1 MIIYSNALVFESIF
15 IDLFIRIANIKLL
28 LSIIIAVT
36 IDNIVNRTSAEFGF
50 GFDWN
55 TNPKNPPMI
64 IAVINRMT
72 WINVTLICND
82 LFAPLYNDAI
92 IPINEITEHDNDKM
106 MITLG
111 LVSNWCPCKSQC
123 DIEKYKHK
131 TITDMFNPNI
141 KQRNIFIMKF
151 IESIEAIM
159 LILFDVDCVWNF
171 HLCDFNYLILLT
183 YKFTFTLNLF
193 ESNQMWLTHF
203 NMK

>member
-72 WINVTLICND
+72 
-82 LFAPLYNDAI
+82 
-92 IPINEITEHDNDKM
+92 
-106 MITLG
+106 
-111 LVSNWCPCKSQC
+111 
-123 DIEKYKHK
+123 
-131 TITDMFNPNI
+131 
-141 KQRNIFIMKF
+141 
-151 IESIEAIM
+151 
-159 LILFDVDCVWNF
+159 
-171 HLCDFNYLILLT
+171 
-183 YKFTFTLNLF
+183 
-193 ESNQMWLTHF
+193 
-203 NMK
+203 